1 MFDNLLTSI
10 GIGSIKADTHIEN
23 NINYETDL
31 IKGVVILAGG
41 NTNQK
46 VNKIEITLIERI
58 QNDDKTS
65 QFSEVDNELDTYI
78 YTGEFTVRAKEVE
91 KVHFQFKLGN
101 HDIDV
106 KNNKIYIKTHVF
118 IDHSVDAYD
127 EDEVSVYKIE

>member
-1 MFDNLLTSI
+1 MFNNLLTSI

-23 NINYETDL
+23 NINYENDL
-31 IKGVVILAGG
+31 IKGVVILEGG
-41 NTNQK
+41 NTDQK

-78 YTGEFTVRAKEVE
+78 YAGEFMIRAKEVE
-91 KVHFQFKLGN
+91 KVHFQFKLEN

-106 KNNKIYIKTHVF
+106 KNNKIYMKTHVF
-118 IDHSVDAYD
+118 VDHSVDAYD

>member
-1 MFDNLLTSI
+1 MFNNLLTSI

-23 NINYETDL
+23 KVNYENDL
-31 IKGVVILAGG
+31 IKGVVILEGG
-41 NTNQK
+41 NTDQK

-78 YTGEFTVRAKEVE
+78 YAGEFMVRANEVE
-91 KVHFQFKLGN
+91 KVHFQFKLEN

-106 KNNKIYIKTHVF
+106 KNNKIYMKTHVF
-118 IDHSVDAYD
+118 VDHSVDAYD

>member
-1 MFDNLLTSI
+1 MFNNLLTSI

-23 NINYETDL
+23 NINYENDL
-31 IKGVVILAGG
+31 IKGVVILEGG
-41 NTNQK
+41 NTDQK

-78 YTGEFTVRAKEVE
+78 YAGEFMVRANEVE
-91 KVHFQFKLGN
+91 TVPFQFKLEN
-101 HDIDV
+101 HEIDV
-106 KNNKIYIKTHVF
+106 ENNKIYLKTHVF

-127 EDEVSVYKIE
+127 EDEILVYNSK